1 MARLVV
7 TRLERLKSRT
17 LQRLD
22 SRYVTRNHE
31 MEADEGASCRVSLR
45 ESAQIL
51 LVHRMRRDCDG
62 GARLDIRDSGTL
74 ME

>member
-1 MARLVV
+1 VE
-7 TRLERLKSRT
+7 TRLERLRSRT

-22 SRYVTRNHE
+22 FRYVTRNHE
-31 MEADEGASCRVSLR
+31 MEADEGASCRVSLC

-62 GARLDIRDSGTL
+62 SARLDIRAHG
-74 ME
+74 MPVE

>member
-1 MARLVV
+1 V
-7 TRLERLKSRT
+7 TRLERLRSRT

-31 MEADEGASCRVSLR
+31 MEADEGANCRVSLC

-51 LVHRMRRDCDG
+51 LVHRMRRDCAG
-62 GARLDIRDSGTL
+62 GAGSYIRAYGIP